1 MVANVTGHRKQG
13 HVPSL
18 PLLCPPAVHPV
29 LGDVWAL
36 GFHLHLLGILEKLGR
51 QPGLRRAP
59 RALCVTELRGHS
71 LTAAGGRAGA
81 VLAGAGG
88 AWALSLPCAIILEG
102 GGTGPG
108 GVACLTLMLACS
120 SRTVEPHS

>member
-51 QPGLRRAP
+51 QPGLRRAR

-71 LTAAGGRAGA
+71 LTAAGGRR
-81 VLAGAGG
+81 AGG
-88 AWALSLPCAIILEG
+88 GWGCLGPQPSLRDHFG
-102 GGTGPG
+102 GWRDWTWRGRLPDPY
-108 GVACLTLMLACS
+108 VS
-120 SRTVEPHS
+120 VFFEDS